1 MKILD
6 IGKLLS
12 KLFSD
17 IHINIYPIIA
27 ENSATLP
34 FAVYNR
40 NQTTHNHKD
49 KSVNEAYY
57 SVEIISE
64 QYEESINL
72 LQKVI
77 DMCANVQIFNNEQV
91 RLGIESTNE
100 FYDDSYHQL
109 INLKIEI

>member
-40 NQTTHNHKD
+40 N
-49 KSVNEAYY
+49 
-57 SVEIISE
+57 
-64 QYEESINL
+64 
-72 LQKVI
+72 
-77 DMCANVQIFNNEQV
+77 
-91 RLGIESTNE
+91 
-100 FYDDSYHQL
+100 
-109 INLKIEI
+109 